1 MTNMTQNPVVD
12 IDFCSKMTSRS
23 FAGQL
28 TLKHRGRLND
38 FSYCLIVLIVNMLR
52 NYFEFL
58 DLWEERRRPIS
69 LEVSRLFGPSREQNK
84 YATKLTPSSPYNNTD
99 LDQPRIDILEIQ
111 APGAIWRKTMRTA
124 EYLHQSH

>member
-1 MTNMTQNPVVD
+1 
-12 IDFCSKMTSRS
+12 MTSRS

-38 FSYCLIVLIVNMLR
+38 FSYCLIVLVVNMLG

-58 DLWEERRRPIS
+58 DPREEQCSLCRPIS
-69 LEVSRLFGPSREQNK
+69 LEVPRLFGPSREQNK

-99 LDQPRIDILEIQ
+99 LDQPRIDVLEIQ

-124 EYLHQSH
+124 EYLHRSH